1 MSADRRKYRTAP
13 RLPVP
18 AADIVSRLCAL
29 QKKANGQELFDKVTA
44 HLELLEKDY
53 FGLLFTDP
61 HDPRN
66 WLQLDKGIKKQLK
79 SESVGGFP
87 VCQFIL

>member
-1 MSADRRKYRTAP
+1 M
-13 RLPVP
+13 
-18 AADIVSRLCAL
+18 L
-29 QKKANGQELFDKVTA
+29 QKKASGQELFDKVTG

-66 WLQLDKGIKKQLK
+66 WLQLDKSIKKQLK
-79 SESVGGFP
+79 SESVGGTP
-87 VCQFIL
+87 VC

>member
-1 MSADRRKYRTAP
+1 M
-13 RLPVP
+13 
-18 AADIVSRLCAL
+18 
-29 QKKANGQELFDKVTA
+29 KKANGQELFDKVAA

-66 WLQLDKGIKKQLK
+66 WLQLDKSIKKQLK
-79 SESVGGFP
+79 TEARDQSVLAVFAPADTTIIAHLRHLAKWKQMALFAGRW
-87 VCQFIL
+87 LT